1 MEVITQD
8 KRTIIKLAIPSIIEN
23 ILQILL
29 GSVDT
34 FFVATLGKIAISSVG
49 VNNLFSNIFLTFFI
63 AISTGTSVF
72 TARAYGEKNAIKIN
86 KTIKNALLI
95 GALLSV
101 FSFFINLLLGKFI
114 IGLMTSNKEMAVSSL
129 KYFNMVLVP
138 IGFLCFMT
146 ILSSVIKS
154 LGDTKSPMY
163 VAFFINIMNVILDY
177 VLIRQVGMG
186 IVGAGI
192 ATSFSRFAGCII
204 LLIILEKKTGFMKT
218 MSFRMNTEIIKPM
231 LHYGIPIGIE
241 KLVMRIGQVFY
252 GAMIISI
259 GVTHYAAHNIAGT
272 IEAYSYLPG
281 IGFGVAAFALIGHSI
296 GEGNHKNIRAYGF
309 DAFYFSSIFMVIIGA
324 VFFIYA
330 PSLARIFTDDAEII
344 RLVTIVLRMIALFQP
359 LLASTQVITSSL
371 QAIGDVRFPL
381 LLTLF
386 GIWVIRLSGTYILG
400 IKLNMGLVG
409 VWISYAVDVIIRGTI
424 LLLRFRCKTANIQKL
439 RRELENE

>member
-1 MEVITQD
+1 MSNDRRAIF
-8 KRTIIKLAIPSIIEN
+8 RLAIPSIIEN

-34 FFVATLGKIAISSVG
+34 FFVSTIGAIAISAVG

-72 TARAYGEKNAIKIN
+72 TARAFGEEDIGKIN
-86 KTIKNALLI
+86 KTIKNALI
-95 GALLSV
+95 IATLLSFISLV
-101 FSFFINLLLGKFI
+101 LNILFGKIFINM
-114 IGLMTSNKEMAVSSL
+114 MTSNKEMAISSL
-129 KYFNMVLVP
+129 KYFNVVLVP

-163 VAFFINIMNVILDY
+163 TALIINFINVLLDY
-177 VLIRQVGMG
+177 FLIKKMG

-192 ATSFSRFAGCII
+192 ATTLSRIIGCII
-204 LLIILEKKTGFMKT
+204 LFIILNSKTHFIK
-218 MSFRMNTEIIKPM
+218 SLNFKINTDIVKPM

-241 KLVMRIGQVFY
+241 KIVMRIGQVFY
-252 GAMIISI
+252 GGMIISI

-281 IGFGVAAFALIGHSI
+281 VGFGVAAFALIGHSI
-296 GEGNHKNIRAYGF
+296 GKDEYESIRQIGLN
-309 DAFYFSSIFMVIIGA
+309 AFYFSSIFMVVIGGI
-324 VFFIYA
+324 FFIFA
-330 PSLARIFTDDAEII
+330 PSFAKIFTDDLEII

-371 QAIGDVRFPL
+371 QAIGDVKFPL
-381 LLTLF
+381 FLTLF
-386 GIWVIRLSGTYILG
+386 GIWIIRLLGTYILG
-400 IKLNMGLVG
+400 IQLKMGLVG
-409 VWISYAVDVIIRGTI
+409 VWISYSVDIIIRGSI
-424 LLLRFRCKTANIQKL
+424 LLLRFRYKSKSVDEL
-439 RRELENE
+439 RRRFENE